1 MTGES
6 DRFPPH
12 DERAKIAWNKK
23 TGLHELLIGPVV
35 IYRWKSHAH
44 YRSFCLQAHAMEY
57 PLEMTETP

>member
-12 DERAKIAWNKK
+12 SERIKPAYNKA
-23 TGLHELLIGPVV
+23 TGLHELIMHGKV
-35 IYRWKSHAH
+35 IYKFKSPEHFRDFAILCH
-44 YRSFCLQAHAMEY
+44 CIER